1 MGAPTLSATLNS
13 ANAQIARLQKYKTD
27 AKLLDAKYQHII
39 SEMIMLRLFSIF
51 EDSVADLA
59 FRIIAGA
66 TYTNGVA
73 PIIAARTRRIADSR
87 GLLLTH
93 GRVKP
98 ESNLKW
104 TKAQYIRES
113 VEYVI
118 PITERFVT
126 NAQAH
131 GQIIDEMR
139 RVRNVLAHNTKSAK
153 SDFKFVIRQTYGANI
168 NISAGAFLTS
178 TRRSNPCNIE
188 RYILASKAI
197 ISALASGQ

>member
-1 MGAPTLSATLNS
+1 MAAPTLSATLKS
-13 ANAQIARLQKYKTD
+13 ADTQIAKLQQYKID
-27 AKLLDAKYQHII
+27 AEPLDAKYQHII

-59 FRIIAGA
+59 FKITAGA
-66 TYTNGVA
+66 TYTNGVVPA
-73 PIIAARTRRIADSR
+73 ITARTRRIADSR

-93 GRVKP
+93 GRSRP

-113 VEYVI
+113 VENVI
-118 PITERFVT
+118 PTTEYFVI

-153 SDFKFVIRQTYGANI
+153 SDFKSVIRQTYGANV
-168 NISAGAFLTS
+168 NISVGAFLTS
-178 TRRSNPCNIE
+178 TRRSSPCNID
-188 RYILASKAI
+188 RYMLVSKAI
-197 ISALASGQ
+197 ISALAGGK

>member
-1 MGAPTLSATLNS
+1 MAAPSLYATLSS
-13 ANAQIARLQKYKTD
+13 ANVQITKLQQYKAD

-59 FRIIAGA
+59 FKITAGA
-66 TYTNGVA
+66 IYTNGVVPA
-73 PIIAARTRRIADSR
+73 ITAMTRRIVDSR

-93 GRVKP
+93 GRAKP
-98 ESNLKW
+98 EYNLKW

-113 VEYVI
+113 VEHVI
-118 PITERFVT
+118 PITERFVV

-139 RVRNVLAHNTKSAK
+139 RVRNVLAHNTKTAK
-153 SDFKFVIRQTYGANI
+153 SDFKSVVRQTYGANI
-168 NISAGAFLTS
+168 NISVGAFLTS

-188 RYILASKAI
+188 RYILASRAI